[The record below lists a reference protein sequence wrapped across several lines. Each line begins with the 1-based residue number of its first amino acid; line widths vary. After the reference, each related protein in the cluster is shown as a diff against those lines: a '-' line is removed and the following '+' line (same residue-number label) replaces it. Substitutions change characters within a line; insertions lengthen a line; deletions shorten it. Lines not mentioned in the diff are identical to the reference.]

1 MMLGATKK
9 VCCLFSFVNLFFL
22 KKHLLQYEVLVH
34 HTFRL
39 ISLHMLPIIAI
50 PFFWFHLC
58 FTGHCEKNISFF
70 LFPFFFFNAIVPAD
84 DFVGITNK
92 QSYLFLCNLLLFRS
106 QPWPSSFRFLF
117 ANSHS
122 SLLSRS
128 LLRLVLVLVVVRPLF
143 PRGGCGGVRTLRRVT
158 RREELRGRGRVRQH
172 HTPEGQ
178 GEGGWGG
185 TGRER
190 E

>member
-1 MMLGATKK
+1 MLIY
-9 VCCLFSFVNLFFL
+9 FFF
-22 KKHLLQYEVLVH
+22 KHLTIRSSCSSHFSSYFITHVTNH
-34 HTFRL
+34 
-39 ISLHMLPIIAI
+39 
-50 PFFWFHLC
+50 C
-58 FTGHCEKNISFF
+58 FSFF
-70 LFPFFFFNAIVPAD
+70 LVSLSVLQDIVKKTFLSFLFFNVIVLAD

-92 QSYLFLCNLLLFRS
+92 QSYLFLWNLLLFRS
-106 QPWPSSFRFLF
+106 QPRPSSFRFLF

-143 PRGGCGGVRTLRRVT
+143 PRGGCGGVRTLRRVA

-172 HTPEGQ
+172 HTPEGP

-185 TGRER
+185 QGESVC